1 MTAIALPLDDLSPE
15 SYVVLGLA
23 TCFLKQP
30 EGMQELT
37 IIEPIPAAAL
47 GALFAGVPTAYQT
60 AIATTLADWLD
71 LTDWQR
77 PRDWPETA
85 QLCSDFHERLLAAAR
100 TYRRDPQTR
109 ERLPLGDR
117 YSDFQYSLERKR
129 ILNAAP
135 VVRPEDNVKQHAYTH
150 QVL

>member
-1 MTAIALPLDDLSPE
+1 MPATPWPVDDLSPE

-30 EGMQELT
+30 EGLQELT

-47 GALFAGVPTAYQT
+47 TTLFAGVPTAYQT
-60 AIATTLADWLD
+60 AIATTIADWID

-77 PRDWPETA
+77 PSDWPETA
-85 QLCSDFHERLLAAAR
+85 QLCSDFGERLLAAAR
-100 TYRRDPQTR
+100 TYRRDSQSR
-109 ERLPLGDR
+109 DRLPLGDR
-117 YSDFQYSLERKR
+117 YDSFQYSLERKR

>member
-1 MTAIALPLDDLSPE
+1 MTASAWPVEDLSPE

-30 EGMQELT
+30 EGLQELT

-47 GALFAGVPTAYQT
+47 GTLLAGVPTAYQA
-60 AIATTLADWLD
+60 AIATTLADWID

-77 PRDWPETA
+77 PSDWPETA
-85 QLCSDFHERLLAAAR
+85 QLCSDFQERLLAAAR

-109 ERLPLGDR
+109 DRLPLGDR

-129 ILNAAP
+129 ILNVAP